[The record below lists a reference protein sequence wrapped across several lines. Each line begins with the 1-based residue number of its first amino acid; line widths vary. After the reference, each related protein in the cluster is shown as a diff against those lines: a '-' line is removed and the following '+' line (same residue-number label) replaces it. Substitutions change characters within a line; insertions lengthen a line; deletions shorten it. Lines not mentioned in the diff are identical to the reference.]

1 MLVECTLKCLI
12 KANKSTKWSG
22 LRPFHSSHP
31 VKQEYG
37 NVTQNTDL
45 GRQSLPV
52 KLRHGGT
59 EFSIY
64 LFISPFW
71 PLEIGKTVTAS
82 HQDIK
87 PALSQHKY
95 EKAKTSPKPKNKVK
109 KQKQKTPLCRSPLVP
124 TAFWTSLQDVP
135 GGEPSKAGCL
145 ASSHLLQ
152 VPSCPTAW
160 HLPLTLFLARLH
172 LKAIKSPSP
181 SVRDKVQMPPKPPA
195 HG

>member
-1 MLVECTLKCLI
+1 ME
-12 KANKSTKWSG
+12 
-22 LRPFHSSHP
+22 
-31 VKQEYG
+31 
-37 NVTQNTDL
+37 
-45 GRQSLPV
+45 GRNFL
-52 KLRHGGT
+52 
-59 EFSIY
+59 FIY

-195 HG
+195 HGWRLRNCFRRKRTTQEEVADASSSRWETPRTDFLETSD